1 MMTATLAPDPA
12 VALPARRWIALPV
25 GFVLGLVL
33 GVLARLWM
41 RLITDNP
48 EFSWAGTMFIV
59 AAFGIFGAA
68 QGLSWAAR
76 RSGWR
81 RRSVTVAR
89 VGAAVL
95 TLPLFTGAGSIMLP
109 TVLTAAL
116 ACWRT
121 DWPRWMRVLAGV
133 LALPVVLVV
142 VNGIADEFGWGVHA
156 LAGIVAFLAI
166 YAVVVAALRPTV
178 APLPDGWHLRHRG
191 RVLLIAGAVVAAL
204 YLAAALT
211 GA

>member
-12 VALPARRWIALPV
+12 VAVPARRWLALPI
-25 GFVLGLVL
+25 GLVLGLIL

-41 RLITDNP
+41 RLISDNP
-48 EFSWAGTMFIV
+48 EFSWAGTIFIV
-59 AAFGIFGAA
+59 TAFGLFGTA

-76 RSGWR
+76 RSGWPR
-81 RRSVTVAR
+81 RWVTVAR

-95 TLPLFTGAGSIMLP
+95 TLPLFTGSGSIMLP
-109 TVLTAAL
+109 TVLTASL
-116 ACWRT
+116 ASWRT
-121 DWPRWMRVLAGV
+121 DWPRWTRVLAGL
-133 LALPVVLVV
+133 LALPVTALV

-166 YAVVVAALRPTV
+166 YAVVVVALRPTV
-178 APLPDGWHLRHRG
+178 APLPDGWRLLRKG
-191 RVLLIAGAVVAAL
+191 RVLLIAGAVVAAAL
-204 YLAAALT
+204 LAAALR

>member
-12 VALPARRWIALPV
+12 VALPARRWLALPV
-25 GFVLGLVL
+25 GLVLGLAL

-41 RLITDNP
+41 RLIADDP
-48 EFSWAGTMFIV
+48 AFSWAGTMFIV
-59 AAFGIFGAA
+59 AAFGLFGAG
-68 QGLSWAAR
+68 QGASWAAR

-81 RRSVTVAR
+81 RRAVSVTR

-95 TLPLFTGAGSIMLP
+95 SLPLFTGAGAIMLP
-109 TVLTAAL
+109 TVLAASL

-121 DWPRWMRVLAGV
+121 DWPRWTRVLAGV

-142 VNGIADEFGWGVHA
+142 VNGIADEFGWGVQTF
-156 LAGIVAFLAI
+156 AGVVTFLAI
-166 YAVVVAALRPTV
+166 YTVVVVALRPTV
-178 APLPDGWHLRHRG
+178 APLPDGWHLRRKG
-191 RVLLIAGAVVAAL
+191 RVLLFAGAAVAAVF
-204 YLAAALT
+204 LAAALV